1 MSLRMAVRR
10 LRRARLT
17 SVVFGSVKASE
28 LLGTSE
34 VRTPKN
40 AANPSASAM
49 SHDSIARTATLSRM
63 RSLCLGKVCATNA
76 GAHVASLSRSTTV
89 TQGANRAA
97 LLYAGRRCSRYGLP
111 LPPYTAP
118 SASPACSMRR
128 LATTSSV
135 IPSTR
140 MLIGKPAPRRVF
152 NRRTGSTALRARAS
166 CAGSPLRP
174 PSARFQGVP
183 GLRAGFLQT
192 PLTCRSL
199 RE

>member
-1 MSLRMAVRR
+1 MRMAVLR

-17 SVVFGSVKASE
+17 SVVFGSVKASG
-28 LLGTSE
+28 LFGTRE

-40 AANPSASAM
+40 AANPSTSAM
-49 SHDSIARTATLSRM
+49 SHDSTARTATLS
-63 RSLCLGKVCATNA
+63 LIQTLAVGKVNVTNS
-76 GAHVASLSRSTTV
+76 GAHVASLSRSTTAS
-89 TQGANRAA
+89 QGANRAA

-118 SASPACSMRR
+118 GASPACSMRR
-128 LATTSSV
+128 LATISSV

-140 MLIGKPAPRRVF
+140 ILIGKPATRRVF
-152 NRRTGSTALRARAS
+152 NRRTGSAARRARVS
-166 CAGSPLRP
+166 CAGSPLRQL
-174 PSARFQGVP
+174 SAHFQGAP